1 MEVPE
6 CQQGVVQHFHGLFL
20 PVRKNRAGALKI
32 LITVKFTVGFNGIC

>member
-1 MEVPE
+1 MPA
-6 CQQGVVQHFHGLFL
+6 GGGAAFSWPFL